1 MTTYENSDLAVS
13 RSTSSA
19 SARTAGLLLL
29 SLAQFLIALD
39 YSVIYVAL
47 PSIGHSLKLG
57 ADTLQWV
64 VSAYAVLFAGF
75 LLVSG
80 RAGDRFGAR
89 RILVAALVLF
99 GLAATAGG
107 LANSGGLLLA
117 ARGAQGLGAALMQ
130 PAIIALI
137 NRTFEAGPAREKAL
151 AVWGTVGASGLA
163 AGALLGGVLTSAS
176 WRWTMLVNLP
186 VAAVC
191 AVAAPRLLPS
201 DDRRADQRALSAAG
215 AVLATTASLA
225 VVSALTFAA
234 VHGWTDG
241 RTAGFG
247 AGGVLLVAG
256 FVWHE
261 RKSAAPLID
270 RALRSNAMLQL
281 GAASTALYMASVG
294 AEFYVITLVLQN
306 RYGYSPL
313 RAGLGFLPLALCI
326 VAGNMLAGR
335 FITRV
340 GSVRLLTIAFV
351 LDAAG
356 LGILA
361 ASANGTGYATHM
373 LPGILVSG
381 IGHGLTYTSMFV
393 TGTAG
398 QRDEDQGTAGAVL
411 TTSQYMSAA
420 ASLAILVLV
429 MGAPTAAG
437 TYRNAFLT
445 TAGFAAAGALVAGA
459 VTAARGPRGV
469 RGAR

>member
-1 MTTYENSDLAVS
+1 MTTYENSEIQLA
-13 RSTSSA
+13 RPA
-19 SARTAGLLLL
+19 APARTAGLLLL

-47 PSIGHSLKLG
+47 PSIGSSLNLG

-89 RILVAALVLF
+89 RILIAALVLF
-99 GLAATAGG
+99 GVAATAGG
-107 LANSGGLLLA
+107 VANSGALLLT
-117 ARGAQGLGAALMQ
+117 ARGAQGLGAALLQ

-137 NRTFEAGPAREKAL
+137 NRAFAAGPERDRAL
-151 AVWGTVGASGLA
+151 AVWGTIGASGLA

-186 VAAVC
+186 VALLC
-191 AVAAPRLLPS
+191 AAAAPRVLPP
-201 DDRRADQRALSAAG
+201 DGRRADSRALSAAG
-215 AVLATTASLA
+215 AVLATAASLA
-225 VVSALTFAA
+225 VVSALTLAA
-234 VHGWTDG
+234 VHGWGDG
-241 RTAGFG
+241 RTLSLAAAGI
-247 AGGVLLVAG
+247 VLVAA
-256 FVWHE
+256 FLWHE
-261 RKSAAPLID
+261 KTSAAPLID
-270 RALRSNAMLQL
+270 RALRSNAMLRL

-340 GSVRLLTIAFV
+340 GSVRLLAVAFV

-356 LGILA
+356 LALLA
-361 ASANGTGYATHM
+361 ASADGTGYATRM
-373 LPGILVSG
+373 LPGIVVSG

-393 TGTAG
+393 TGTG
-398 QRDEDQGTAGAVL
+398 GLRDEDQGTAGAVL

-429 MGAPTAAG
+429 MGSPSAAG
-437 TYRNAFLT
+437 TYRDAFAT
-445 TAGFAAAGALVAGA
+445 TAAFAAAGAVLAAA
-459 VTAARGPRGV
+459 VTAARGPRGT
-469 RGAR
+469 R

>member
-1 MTTYENSDLAVS
+1 MTTYEKTDVS
-13 RSTSSA
+13 VRKADVSA
-19 SARTAGLLLL
+19 KTAGLLLL

-47 PSIGHSLKLG
+47 PSIGSSLKLG
-57 ADTLQWV
+57 PDTLQWV

-89 RILVAALVLF
+89 RILIAALVLF

-107 LANSGGLLLA
+107 VADSGALLLA

-137 NRTFEAGPAREKAL
+137 NRTFEAGPERERAL
-151 AVWGTVGASGLA
+151 SVWGTIGASGLA
-163 AGALLGGVLTSAS
+163 AGALLGGVLTTAS

-186 VAAVC
+186 VALLC
-191 AVAAPRLLPS
+191 ALAAPRLLPA
-201 DDRRADQRALSAAG
+201 DGRRGDRRALSAVG
-215 AVLATTASLA
+215 AVLATAASLA

-234 VHGWTDG
+234 VHGWGDG
-241 RTAGFG
+241 RTVGLAV
-247 AGGVLLVAG
+247 GGVLLAVG
-256 FVWHE
+256 FAWHE
-261 RKSAAPLID
+261 RVSAAPLID
-270 RALRSNAMLQL
+270 RALRSNAMLRL
-281 GAASTALYMASVG
+281 GAVSTALYMASVG
-294 AEFYVITLVLQN
+294 AEFYVVTLILQN

-326 VAGNMLAGR
+326 VLGNILAGR
-335 FITRV
+335 FIAKV
-340 GSVRLLTIAFV
+340 GSVRLLTVAFV

-356 LGILA
+356 LVLLA
-361 ASANGTGYATHM
+361 LSASGTGYATHM
-373 LPGILVSG
+373 LPGVIVSG

-393 TGTAG
+393 TGTG
-398 QRDEDQGTAGAVL
+398 GLRDEDQGTAGAVL

-437 TYRNAFLT
+437 TYRDAFLT
-445 TAGFAAAGALVAGA
+445 TAAFAAAGAVVAGA
-459 VTAARGPRGV
+459 VTVLRGPRG
-469 RGAR
+469 AR